1 MNVVFYLSAVVAI
14 AATALVITRSNA
26 MHALLYL
33 VISFLAVSLMFF
45 TLGAPFI
52 AALEVI
58 VYAGAI
64 MVLFIFAIMLLN
76 LGPQTEEMERRQLIS
91 SGWAGPAILALLLLA
106 ELIYVLATG
115 GAPAAA
121 GQGTAIDPKQVGV
134 ALFST
139 YLIGVELVSVLLLAA
154 VIGAYHL
161 GQGRRNEE
169 NIRRE
174 QLVEFKRTAVRD
186 GFPEMAENPP
196 APGVPTRRADGEG
209 TPQDVEVQEE
219 H

>member
-14 AATALVITRSNA
+14 LATGLVITRTNA

-33 VISFLAVSLMFF
+33 VVSFLAVSLMFF

-76 LGPQTEEMERRQLIS
+76 LGVQTEVAERRQLWT
-91 SGWAGPAILALLLLA
+91 SGWAGPAILSLILLA
-106 ELIYVLATG
+106 ELVYVLATG
-115 GAPAAA
+115 GAAPTGAVTPG
-121 GQGTAIDPKQVGV
+121 GQPGQAVEPRQVGAV
-134 ALFST
+134 LFST
-139 YLIGVELVSVLLLAA
+139 YLIGVELASMLLLSS

-161 GQGRRNEE
+161 GQGRREDE
-169 NIRRE
+169 RIPRE
-174 QLVEFKRTAVRD
+174 RMVEFKETAL
-186 GFPEMAENPP
+186 MA
-196 APGVPTRRADGEG
+196 GVPETGPRG
-209 TPQDVEVQEE
+209 TENALEAE
-219 H
+219 KE

>member
-14 AATALVITRSNA
+14 LATGLVITRTSA

-33 VISFLAVSLMFF
+33 VVSFLAVSLMFF

-76 LGPQTEEMERRQLIS
+76 LGPQTEDLERRQLWA
-91 SGWAGPAILALLLLA
+91 SGWAGPAILSLILLA
-106 ELIYVLATG
+106 ELVYVLATG
-115 GAPAAA
+115 GAAAVTPGSQP
-121 GQGTAIDPKQVGV
+121 GQAVDPRQVGAV
-134 ALFST
+134 LFST
-139 YLIGVELVSVLLLAA
+139 YLIGVELASILLLAS

-161 GQGRRNEE
+161 GQGRREE
-169 NIRRE
+169 ERIQRE
-174 QLVEFKRTAVRD
+174 RMVEFKETALKAGVPQAAP
-186 GFPEMAENPP
+186 GEAEN
-196 APGVPTRRADGEG
+196 ALEAEKE
-209 TPQDVEVQEE
+209 Q
-219 H
+219 

>member
-14 AATALVITRSNA
+14 LATGLVITRTNA

-33 VISFLAVSLMFF
+33 VVSFLAVSLMFF

-76 LGPQTEEMERRQLIS
+76 LGVQTEDSERRQLWA
-91 SGWAGPAILALLLLA
+91 SGWVGPAILSLILLV
-106 ELIYVLATG
+106 ELVYVIATG
-115 GAPAAA
+115 GAAVAGAVTPA
-121 GQGTAIDPKQVGV
+121 GQPGQAVDPNQVGTV
-134 ALFST
+134 LFST
-139 YLIGVELVSVLLLAA
+139 YLLGVELASMLLLAS

-161 GQGRRNEE
+161 GQGRREDE
-169 NIRRE
+169 RIARE
-174 QLVEFKRTAVRD
+174 RMVEFKETALK
-186 GFPEMAENPP
+186 A
-196 APGVPTRRADGEG
+196 GVPETAPRNTENALEA
-209 TPQDVEVQEE
+209 EKE
-219 H
+219 